1 MLEWYGRPYEIRQK
15 GLPFTFFKQ
24 AMVDLLKDSVI
35 LDQQARRN
43 LTPETTSNKRQEPP
57 QEEQTLFLCRY
68 LLSLLIQKPAWNCGS
83 DENETTDTI

>member
-35 LDQQARRN
+35 LDQQEELNPRN
-43 LTPETTSNKRQEPP
+43 HEQQEAGATTGG
-57 QEEQTLFLCRY
+57 
-68 LLSLLIQKPAWNCGS
+68 A
-83 DENETTDTI
+83 DTISLPLFTQPIDPEARMELRK